1 MDDRKDFLQNGDGVH
16 LMYGEF
22 TLCGDSFD
30 IADTEKDF
38 EEGPL
43 VETRKR
49 VVTCPKC
56 IARIVHCRGVR
67 VALSSQNGNTPFQ
80 RPLK

>member
-1 MDDRKDFLQNGDGVH
+1 MKEFRENADGVH

-30 IADTEKDF
+30 IADTEEGF

-43 VETRKR
+43 VKTRKR
-49 VVTCPKC
+49 TVTCPKC
-56 IARIVHCRGVR
+56 VAHILHCRGVR
-67 VALSSQNGNTPFQ
+67 IETTSAHSRPEQ
-80 RPLK
+80 RGGE